1 MFINYTKKF
10 IFLAVTKTGST
21 SIQTSLIDNR
31 GLDDVAYTSIEY
43 GDLIPQLNMPE
54 GASSHLT
61 LDAAL
66 NLNVLTRSQIEE
78 FKIFG
83 VLRSPIDRFISL
95 AYFTLPP
102 EQAQVWG
109 QNIAVREWFKRRDS
123 MRKSQTDETNIDKE
137 LTKPQTHWL
146 TFENKPISNIVLY
159 EDVDNI
165 MFEMTGTHVELPN
178 HRSMH
183 RTDRSDYNKLYD
195 NLKKDIINAYRDDFE
210 LYEKLRGS
218 RRM

>member
-1 MFINYTKKF
+1 
-10 IFLAVTKTGST
+10 
-21 SIQTSLIDNR
+21 
-31 GLDDVAYTSIEY
+31 
-43 GDLIPQLNMPE
+43 
-54 GASSHLT
+54 
-61 LDAAL
+61 
-66 NLNVLTRSQIEE
+66 
-78 FKIFG
+78 
-83 VLRSPIDRFISL
+83 
-95 AYFTLPP
+95 
-102 EQAQVWG
+102 
-109 QNIAVREWFKRRDS
+109 